1 MALTCW
7 PPRSPDLTPCDF
19 FLWGCIKD
27 RVFVPPLPVG
37 FFYLLYYTT
46 ILLQT
51 ISTLI
56 FYPIVHDVWSNIP
69 VIILTL
75 VVPISV
81 YGAYKNL
88 VISSIGLSHFNR
100 LGSSFSSRTGM
111 SSLGCVINFSRS
123 EISPTRSNNC
133 VFLLRNGFTLHV
145 SGENLTHHQEYICCI
160 WPQVSRLT

>member
-1 MALTCW
+1 METSYSSKMGSASLAQWGSTLPGWKSTTTLDWRSTVENMALTCW

-111 SSLGCVINFSRS
+111 SSLGCVINFSR
-123 EISPTRSNNC
+123 
-133 VFLLRNGFTLHV
+133 
-145 SGENLTHHQEYICCI
+145 
-160 WPQVSRLT
+160 